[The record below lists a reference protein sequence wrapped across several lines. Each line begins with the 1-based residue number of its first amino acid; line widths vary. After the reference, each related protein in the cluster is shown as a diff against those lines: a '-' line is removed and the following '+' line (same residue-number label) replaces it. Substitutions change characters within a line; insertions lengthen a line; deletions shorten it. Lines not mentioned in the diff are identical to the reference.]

1 MFKILEGELSM
12 KRISIVGLGYIGLP
26 TAIQAAQAGYD
37 VYGFDTNHEKIRKI
51 NAGDPTIFE
60 PELAD
65 RLWKSLKSG
74 LFKAFIDLQYADCFV
89 IAVPT
94 PFKENKTADLSH
106 VLHAGRIIAKRLM
119 PGNLVILESTVPVGT
134 TEKLAHLL
142 EEHSG
147 LKLGIDFFVAYCPER
162 VLPGK
167 IFKELV
173 DNDRVVGGICQQ
185 SCELAYQFYSKF
197 VKGFLHIT
205 DDKTAEMVK
214 LVENT
219 SRDIQIAFANQV
231 AGMCDK
237 AGIDPYQV
245 IELANRHPRV
255 KILSPTCGVGGHCI
269 AIDPWFLIESFPDD
283 TALLQT
289 ARKINDEK
297 PGKIVSEVL
306 TKVKELKASGI
317 QKPKVLALGLAFKP
331 DVDDIRQS
339 PALAIAQQLSMHND
353 TLELQ
358 VYDHKVPKEEVIN
371 RGLNLVSDLWDGASW
386 ADIILVLVKH
396 KEFTLMRE
404 ATFGDKIIIDTC
416 GLQHEIQLKQ
426 SHALLDGA
434 TKANVDFWAQER

>member
-1 MFKILEGELSM
+1 M

-37 VYGFDTNHEKIRKI
+37 VYGFDINPEKIKKI

-60 PELAD
+60 PELTD
-65 RLWKSLKSG
+65 RLWKALKTG
-74 LFKAFIDLQYADCFV
+74 LFKAFTDLQYADCFV
-89 IAVPT
+89 VAVPT
-94 PFKENKTADLSH
+94 PFKENKTADLAH
-106 VLHAGRIIAKRLM
+106 VFHAGKIIAKRLM

-134 TEKLAHLL
+134 TEKLAQLL

-173 DNDRVVGGICQQ
+173 ENDRVVGGICQQ

-197 VKGFLHIT
+197 VKGFLHVT

-219 SRDIQIAFANQV
+219 SRDVQIALANQI

-245 IELANRHPRV
+245 IELANKHPRV

-269 AIDPWFLIESFPDD
+269 AVDPWFLIESFPQE
-283 TALLQT
+283 TALLQV
-289 ARKINDEK
+289 ARSINDAK
-297 PGKIVSEVL
+297 PVKVVENVL
-306 TKVKELKASGI
+306 TKVQELKISGI
-317 QKPKVLALGLAFKP
+317 ERPKVLALGLAFKP

-339 PALAIAQQLSMHND
+339 PALAIVQKLATKSDL
-353 TLELQ
+353 LELH
-358 VYDHKVPKEEVIN
+358 VYDHKVAKEEISA
-371 RGLNLVSDLWDGASW
+371 RGLKQVSDLWQAAAW

-404 ATFGDKIIIDTC
+404 ETFGDKIVIDTC
-416 GLQHEIQLKQ
+416 GLQHEIQLRQ
-426 SHALLDGA
+426 SHTLLEGA
-434 TKANVDFWAQER
+434 TKVNVDFWTQER

>member
-1 MFKILEGELSM
+1 M

-37 VYGFDTNHEKIRKI
+37 VYGFDTNHEKIKMI

-74 LFKAFIDLQYADCFV
+74 LFKAFTDLQYADCFV

-94 PFKENKTADLSH
+94 PFKENKTADLTY

-119 PGNLVILESTVPVGT
+119 PSNLVILESTVPVGT
-134 TEKLAHLL
+134 TEKLAQLL
-142 EEHSG
+142 EEYSG

-173 DNDRVVGGICQQ
+173 ENDRVVGGICQQ

-197 VKGFLHIT
+197 VKGFLHVT

-219 SRDIQIAFANQV
+219 SRDVQIALANQI

-245 IELANRHPRV
+245 IELANKHPRV

-269 AIDPWFLIESFPDD
+269 AVDPWFLIESFPAD
-283 TALLQT
+283 TALLQA
-289 ARKINDEK
+289 ARKINDAK
-297 PGKIVSEVL
+297 PEKIVAEVL
-306 TKVKELKASGI
+306 SRVEELKTSGI
-317 QKPKVLALGLAFKP
+317 TRPKVLALGLSFKP

-339 PALAIAQQLSMHND
+339 PALEIAQKLGAKND
-353 TLELQ
+353 VLELQ
-358 VYDHKVPKEEVIN
+358 VYDHKVAKEEIN
-371 RGLNLVSDLWDGASW
+371 ARGLNLVPDLWQGTAW

-404 ATFGDKIIIDTC
+404 ESFGDKIVIDTC

-426 SHALLDGA
+426 SHALLEGA
-434 TKANVDFWAQER
+434 TKVNVDFWTQER